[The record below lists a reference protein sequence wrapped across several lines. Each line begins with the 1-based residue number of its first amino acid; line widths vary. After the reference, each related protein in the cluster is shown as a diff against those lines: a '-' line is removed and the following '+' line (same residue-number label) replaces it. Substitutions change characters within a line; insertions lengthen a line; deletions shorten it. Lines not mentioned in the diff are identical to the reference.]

1 MSESMNTLEN
11 FNKNIIK
18 NLQKQLGIKNINAVP
33 KIDKVIVAVG
43 IGSLATRKSIKDFD
57 EFEKNIT
64 KITWQKSRVLKSK
77 KAISNFK
84 LREGI
89 PVMLQTTLRKQ
100 RAYDFMDRLVKLV
113 LPRMRDF
120 SGFSDKNFDAQGNF
134 NIGIPNYNI
143 FPELSLDD
151 TTTPMGLQV
160 TIVTTTKENIQAKSL
175 LQALWFIF
183 K

>member
-1 MSESMNTLEN
+1 MNTLAT
-11 FNKNIIK
+11 FNKDILK

-43 IGSLATRKSIKDFD
+43 IGSLATRKSLKDFD
-57 EFEKNIT
+57 EFEKNIQ
-64 KITWQKSRVLKSK
+64 KITWQKSRVFKSK

-84 LREGI
+84 LREWL

-100 RAYDFMDRLVKLV
+100 RAYDFLDRFVKLV
-113 LPRMRDF
+113 MPRIRDF
-120 SGFSDKNFDAQGNF
+120 TGLSEKHFDGQGNF
-134 NIGIPNYNI
+134 SIWLPNYNI

-151 TTTPMGLQV
+151 VVTPMGLQI
-160 TIVTTTKENIQAKSL
+160 TIVTTTKDNTQAKAL
-175 LQALWFIF
+175 LQALGFIF